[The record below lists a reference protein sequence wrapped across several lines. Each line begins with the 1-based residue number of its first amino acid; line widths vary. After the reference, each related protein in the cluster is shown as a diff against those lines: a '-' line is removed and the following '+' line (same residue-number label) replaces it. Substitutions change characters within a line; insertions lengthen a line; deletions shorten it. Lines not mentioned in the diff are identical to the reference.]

1 MPEPKEIE
9 LIKLLAELA
18 GVVRQAGE
26 EFSPA
31 VVAAYAYDLAKEFN
45 QYYHDY
51 PILKEGVSEADRQ
64 FRLSLASQVADTLGR
79 AMGLLGIE
87 MPERM

>member
-1 MPEPKEIE
+1 M
-9 LIKLLAELA
+9 A
-18 GVVRQAGE
+18 QAGAD
-26 EFSPA
+26 FSPA

-51 PILKEGVSEADRQ
+51 PILKEGVAEADRK
-64 FRLSLASQVADTLGR
+64 FRLTLASQVARTLNK